1 MTTSILPRF
10 SWMIL
15 GTFLIAILLV
25 FYICQVTQITKA
37 GFFISNY
44 EKQIAEFSQESQSLE
59 TNFPRL
65 NSLANLET
73 ILNNLNYEKVEKV
86 HYLRLPGATVV
97 AK

>member
-1 MTTSILPRF
+1 MTQTLPRF

-15 GTFLIAILLV
+15 GTVLIALFLV
-25 FYICQVTQITKA
+25 FYIYQVTQITKA

-44 EKQIAEFSQESQSLE
+44 ERQIAEFSQESQSLE
-59 TNFPRL
+59 TNFPHL

-73 ILNNLNYEKVEKV
+73 ILNNLDYEKVEKV
-86 HYLRLPGATVV
+86 HYLRLPGTTVV

>member
-1 MTTSILPRF
+1 MMTQILPRF

-15 GTFLIAILLV
+15 GTFLIALLLV

-44 EKQIAEFSQESQSLE
+44 ERQIAEFSQESQSLE
-59 TNFPRL
+59 TNFPHL

-73 ILNNLNYEKVEKV
+73 ILNNLDYEKVEKV
-86 HYLRLPGATVV
+86 HYLRLPGTQVV

>member
-1 MTTSILPRF
+1 MMTQTLPRF

-15 GTFLIAILLV
+15 GTCLIALLLV

-44 EKQIAEFSQESQSLE
+44 ERQIAEFSQESQSLK
-59 TNFPRL
+59 TNFPHL

-73 ILNNLNYEKVEKV
+73 ILNNLDYEKVEKV
-86 HYLRLPGATVV
+86 HYLRLPGTTVV